1 MNSLLRRWLHRIEF
15 KMFKWMSGTP
25 PIWKEIYC
33 LEPKDGKCRWPYGGT
48 IWCRAKFDLFPAVAI
63 KRQPRW
69 PKETCWL
76 LLCYWRFI
84 MWHGSELLSYNWE
97 RRHRAELICYFA
109 LPNDSLNC
117 TVYPINS
124 GNLRSI
130 QMYVAK
136 GQRGRL
142 SCRFIKEL
150 HFQVAWRNY
159 VNELR
164 LCLKLPVR
172 CGSKPVTCIYYG
184 IWGPKYFSLVK
195 RQGCEEW
202 K

>member
-1 MNSLLRRWLHRIEF
+1 MTTRWRHLTLCY
-15 KMFKWMSGTP
+15 M
-25 PIWKEIYC
+25 
-33 LEPKDGKCRWPYGGT
+33 
-48 IWCRAKFDLFPAVAI
+48 KFDSFSVLATR
-63 KRQPRW
+63 RQLLQL
-69 PKETCWL
+69 KETCWL

-84 MWHGSELLSYNWE
+84 MWHGREFLSYNWE

-184 IWGPKYFSLVK
+184 IWGPQCLSLVK
-195 RQGCEEW
+195 NDKGARNESKQ
-202 K
+202 